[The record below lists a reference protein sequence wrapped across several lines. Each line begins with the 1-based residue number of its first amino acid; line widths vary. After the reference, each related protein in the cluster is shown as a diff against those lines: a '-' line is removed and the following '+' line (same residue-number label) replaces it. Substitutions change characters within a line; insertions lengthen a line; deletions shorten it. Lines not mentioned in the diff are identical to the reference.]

1 MPRKYSCAN
10 RPKIGRDLPR
20 RKNNLRSRYESKR
33 KAWRE
38 VAISLGKD
46 VCSKCGYNKC
56 FAAIEFHHRDP
67 STKVTG
73 IGIMFSQP
81 ITAARLAE
89 LEKCDA
95 LCANCHRE
103 IHNP

>member
-1 MPRKYSCAN
+1 
-10 RPKIGRDLPR
+10 
-20 RKNNLRSRYESKR
+20 
-33 KAWRE
+33 
-38 VAISLGKD
+38 
-46 VCSKCGYNKC
+46 
-56 FAAIEFHHRDP
+56 
-67 STKVTG
+67 
-73 IGIMFSQP
+73 MFSQP